1 MVGHESMPSKYGSLL
16 VDGKCPTPGSRS
28 GCLLITCRWYADLA
42 MYTRD
47 DLIGVLDILKEC
59 RQPVAEKDLT
69 KAVAAWEILKRKG
82 NGGEQ
87 SARKANNDVNA
98 TEASEV
104 KAAIAA
110 DYEARIRQ
118 LQRLLK
124 IRTSDLG
131 HWRNKSKS
139 LGMAVL
145 ILAIT
150 NLFLVGGLVAV
161 AVIAAYW

>member
-1 MVGHESMPSKYGSLL
+1 
-16 VDGKCPTPGSRS
+16 
-28 GCLLITCRWYADLA
+28 

-47 DLIGVLDILKEC
+47 DLMGVLDILKKC
-59 RQPVAEKDLT
+59 RQPATEKDLT
-69 KAVAAWEILKRKG
+69 KAVAAWEILKVKG

-87 SARKANNDVNA
+87 SARKPNNDITAAESNEVNA
-98 TEASEV
+98 ALT
-104 KAAIAA
+104 A
-110 DYEARIRQ
+110 DYEARIGQ

-139 LGMAVL
+139 LGIAVL

-150 NLFLVGGLVAV
+150 NLLLVSGLTAV
-161 AVIAAYW
+161 AVISTYW

>member
-1 MVGHESMPSKYGSLL
+1 
-16 VDGKCPTPGSRS
+16 
-28 GCLLITCRWYADLA
+28 

-47 DLIGVLDILKEC
+47 DLIGVIDILKEC
-59 RQPVAEKDLT
+59 RQPVTQEDLT

-82 NGGEQ
+82 NGSKQ
-87 SARKANNDVNA
+87 SARKPNNDINA

-118 LQRLLK
+118 LQRLLQ

-150 NLFLVGGLVAV
+150 NLLLVGGLTAV
-161 AVIAAYW
+161 AVISTYW

>member
-1 MVGHESMPSKYGSLL
+1 
-16 VDGKCPTPGSRS
+16 
-28 GCLLITCRWYADLA
+28 

-47 DLIGVLDILKEC
+47 DLIGVLDILKES
-59 RQPVAEKDLT
+59 RQPVTQEDLT

-82 NGGEQ
+82 NGSKQ
-87 SARKANNDVNA
+87 SARKPNNDINA

-150 NLFLVGGLVAV
+150 NLFLVGGLTAV
-161 AVIAAYW
+161 AVISTYW

>member
-1 MVGHESMPSKYGSLL
+1 
-16 VDGKCPTPGSRS
+16 
-28 GCLLITCRWYADLA
+28 

-59 RQPVAEKDLT
+59 RQPATEKDLT
-69 KAVAAWEILKRKG
+69 KAVAAWEILKVKG

-87 SARKANNDVNA
+87 SARKPNNDITAAESNEVNA
-98 TEASEV
+98 ALT
-104 KAAIAA
+104 A
-110 DYEARIRQ
+110 DYEARIGQ

-150 NLFLVGGLVAV
+150 NLLLVGGLTVV
-161 AVIAAYW
+161 AVISTYW